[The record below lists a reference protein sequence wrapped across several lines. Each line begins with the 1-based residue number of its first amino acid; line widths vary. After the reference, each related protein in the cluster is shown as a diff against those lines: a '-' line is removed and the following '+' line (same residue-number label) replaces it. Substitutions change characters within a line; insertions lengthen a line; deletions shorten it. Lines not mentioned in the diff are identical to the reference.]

1 MFGRDVN
8 TRGGVFGGGGYG
20 GGVFSGMGGLSA
32 YEQAAAGV
40 QGLGLLDP
48 ENQKWNT
55 PTYQACIGVRIQ
67 KCGLDKNTLGWSD
80 KDELDCFERAQAT
93 CIAQV
98 TTATPLSNSEVRA
111 LQQRINV
118 ALKSHGYCPIS
129 EDGLLGPITCG
140 ASAWAV
146 SADPSIIVPA
156 KCGSTIKMGSG
167 FLKDCPKDTT
177 PITTP
182 PVVNPVDTTPVVVD
196 TPPGTQP
203 PGTKPPGTQLPAKSG
218 ISTAWIVGGVIAAIA
233 AVGAGV
239 YFSQKG

>member
-32 YEQAAAGV
+32 YEQAAAGIR
-40 QGLGLLDP
+40 GLGLLDP

-55 PTYQACIGVRIQ
+55 PTYQACIGVRVQ
-67 KCGLDKNTLGWSD
+67 KCGTDKATLGWSD
-80 KDELDCFERAQAT
+80 KDEMDCLERAQAT

-98 TTATPLSNSEVRA
+98 TTATPLTSAAVRS

-118 ALKSHGYCPIS
+118 ALKSYGYCPIA
-129 EDGLLGPITCG
+129 EDGILGPITCG

-146 SADPSIIVPA
+146 SADPSVIVPA
-156 KCGSTIKMGSG
+156 ACGSTIKMGSG

-177 PITTP
+177 PVTTP
-182 PVVNPVDTTPVVVD
+182 PVVPPATTPPATPPPHVDIPPKVD
-196 TPPGTQP
+196 TPTSS
-203 PGTKPPGTQLPAKSG
+203 KSA
-218 ISTAWIVGGVIAAIA
+218 ISAAWIVGGVLAAVA
-233 AVGAGV
+233 AVGAGI
-239 YFSQKG
+239 YYSQKG